1 MKKVIETDVELGA
14 SEMLQ
19 LEAFARKLARQ
30 RKAKM
35 ESEAK
40 AVPEGK
46 RVYVLDI
53 KQDSIMTDYCG
64 KHALIVKGKKEAEY
78 IIKQLERKFGKK
90 FYMEETARPI
100 NKLKI

>member
-46 RVYVLDI
+46 RVYVLDYNTGGL
-53 KQDSIMTDYCG
+53 MTSGCG
-64 KHALIVKGKKEAEY
+64 ANAMIVKGKKNAEY
-78 IIKQLERKFGKK
+78 LCREMERKFGKK